1 MAIFLR
7 QDLDVIPPKGEEQKS
22 LNLRKKERKK
32 EMDTDWKL
40 RQKGYCYMGAPGIRP
55 ALKDTLRE
63 KCKFGHHL
71 LTSSLSKR
79 MFFFSLQ

>member
-1 MAIFLR
+1 MRKTQAHWPVDADRVGNFLR

-22 LNLRKKERKK
+22 LNLQKKERKK

-55 ALKDTLRE
+55 ALKDTLRQ
-63 KCKFGHHL
+63 K
-71 LTSSLSKR
+71 
-79 MFFFSLQ
+79 